1 MQVSFAP
8 VYLAYRNAY
17 IAHLVD
23 EGDSKTATSF
33 TVDKFDQLIKRMD
46 KWESD
51 FRYVFP
57 KTTEDYQ
64 MTFPNGRQP
73 FNSGARELRIIALD
87 ALLSKIMPLPDMDD
101 LKAEIQ
107 VFSSEITARFSSQ
120 QQQQERLRLASDDL
134 EGERILLCEE
144 LYGNLGTLMTK
155 YKKTPADVGRFF
167 DFAMLK
173 RAISNEHEIYTGA
186 VDSAATVNIIEQV
199 FTNGSEALIRNTGV
213 TDLAFALV
221 PTSETSCINIGV
233 NLLRDEKRT
242 IMLSDLGNL
251 NNTFLNVTNL
261 YAVGQG
267 NYSVTIL

>member
-120 QQQQERLRLASDDL
+120 QQQQERLRLASNDL
-134 EGERILLCEE
+134 EDERILLCEE
-144 LYGNLGTLMTK
+144 LYGNLGTLMAK
-155 YKKTPADVGRFF
+155 YKKTPVDVGRFF